1 MSKLPAVP
9 TDLTV
14 GLRNYLY
21 LMARAI
27 DSGGVGGGTT
37 ADGATVLTTNDLKSG
52 GNIFK
57 VAQAAA
63 STTTTT
69 STIPPKAI
77 NFQAHAG
84 FTSVLLDWDATNYH
98 YYNYAEIWRAD
109 GLNAALVDAQ
119 IVGTAPGIVYTDH
132 VGYDKSYT
140 YWVRFLSTGGT
151 YGAFSDP
158 ANAHTV
164 ISPVQMIADMNL
176 KFSSSFLSAA
186 LNAEIDKI
194 APLTSLQDTAESIA
208 LTLGQANTGLSA
220 VASLKA
226 AVLADLLGWQDGYDP
241 TINDPQSIVEG
252 IKQAM
257 VNAIGAVEQLDTD
270 VDTIYTQNYAA
281 FYDAGGVK
289 SSVESAITT
298 VESLTLGI
306 VGKEELERIT
316 WEGDDAHCLLADGT
330 KSYTT
335 TEANCTGVDTW
346 VVEATGIKADL
357 EASITSL
364 IDLKTGIDGNESSK
378 RTTWEGTEGTTGIKA
393 ELVVALASLTS
404 LKTGI
409 DSNESSKRI
418 TWEGTEGTTG
428 IKAELVTALSA
439 LTSLK
444 TGIDTNQSTKRIEW
458 EGSNQN
464 GGIKA
469 SLESSLSA
477 LTDLKNGIDTN
488 EESKKVAWEGTA
500 TAFCLMKDGSHNT
513 GVTPAQCGSL
523 VTAGTAEEWVPI
535 QTGVKAELVS
545 TSQSAVNLQTGMLAE
560 YSSKYLAWEGDGT
573 AGNPGIKADIATV
586 ENFFVNMDAGL
597 MSDVTQFQANW
608 GNNVAAQVAEF
619 NTSLSTIG
627 ANYTVKLDANG
638 VIAGF
643 GLANTVNAVGNVTT
657 EFKINANQFSVTGT
671 SSYNPS
677 TGQTTQKTTTPF
689 AVDATATWTDPQGVV
704 HTGLTYIDN
713 AMIDTAS
720 IATLVAGQ
728 ITADDVFATGG
739 ITSATGNIGEVTAG
753 VVKSNNDIV
762 TLDLNNGLFT
772 VKDDN
777 GQVRV
782 KMGFLG

>member
-9 TDLTV
+9 TDLSV

-27 DSGGVGGGTT
+27 DGGVGGGTT
-37 ADGATVLTTNDLKSG
+37 ADGAALLTTNDLKDG

-63 STTTTT
+63 STAKTT

-77 NFQAHAG
+77 NLVAHAG
-84 FTSVLLDWDATNYH
+84 YTSVLLDWDATNYH
-98 YYNYAEIWRAD
+98 YYNYAEIWRAE
-109 GLNAALVDAQ
+109 GLDAALAGAQ

-132 VGYDKSYT
+132 VGYDKPYT
-140 YWVRFLSTGGT
+140 YWVRFTSTGGT

-158 ANAHTV
+158 ANAQTV
-164 ISPVQMIADMNL
+164 VSPVQMIEDMNL
-176 KFSSSFLSAA
+176 TFSSSFLSTA

-220 VASLKA
+220 VASLEA

-241 TINDPQSIVEG
+241 TINDPQSIAEG

-257 VNAIGAVEQLDTD
+257 INAIGAVEQLDTD
-270 VDTIYTQNYAA
+270 VDTVYTEKYAA

-364 IDLKTGIDGNESSK
+364 TDLKTGIDGNESSK
-378 RTTWEGTEGTTGIKA
+378 RT
-393 ELVVALASLTS
+393 
-404 LKTGI
+404 
-409 DSNESSKRI
+409 

-488 EESKKVAWEGTA
+488 EESKKVAWEGTT

-513 GVTPAQCGSL
+513 TLTETQCGSS

-535 QTGVKAELVS
+535 QSGVKAELVA
-545 TSQSAVNLQTGMLAE
+545 TSQDAVNLQTGMLAE

-573 AGNPGIKADIATV
+573 AGNPGIKADISTV

-608 GNNVAAQVAEF
+608 GNNVATQVAEF

-643 GLANTVNAVGNVTT
+643 GLANTINDVGNVTT
-657 EFKINANQFSVTGT
+657 EFKIDADKFSIRGVQDGA
-671 SSYNPS
+671 
-677 TGQTTQKTTTPF
+677 GVDITPF
-689 AVDATATWTDPQGVV
+689 AVDAAATWTDPQGIV

-713 AMIDTAS
+713 AMIDTAN
-720 IATLVAGQ
+720 IATIVAGQ
-728 ITADDVFATGG
+728 ITADDVFLNGGLTAT
-739 ITSATGNIGEVTAG
+739 TGNIGTVTAG